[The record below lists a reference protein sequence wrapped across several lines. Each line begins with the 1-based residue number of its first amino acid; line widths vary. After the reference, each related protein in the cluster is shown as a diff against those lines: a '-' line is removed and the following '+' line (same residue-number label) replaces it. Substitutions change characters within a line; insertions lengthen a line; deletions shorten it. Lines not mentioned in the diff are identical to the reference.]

1 MRKRRKTKLCVTYQD
16 RERMRKSLKY
26 ALTMLNL
33 QLKTMWLLVTSDD
46 RGAEKAE
53 DETNDLRSHPEKL
66 FFTSDE
72 LKNGI

>member
-1 MRKRRKTKLCVTYQD
+1 
-16 RERMRKSLKY
+16 
-26 ALTMLNL
+26 MLNL